1 MMFVAALAAALLTVS
16 PQTAPQQVPP
26 AQDPATEAP
35 VALEDV
41 TVTGRSLDT
50 LIEEFVGEVAEP
62 NPNRS
67 LARWRGNFCVGVANL
82 KGEAAQYLVDRI
94 STVGEDLG
102 LRKGE
107 PGCRPNLLIV
117 ATDEASAV
125 AEAMVRERRSA
136 FRLGASGTDR
146 GLTALRDFQ
155 ETERPVRWWQQTM
168 LVDSITGQRAL
179 RIPGECRPP
188 CQTVYDEVPSV
199 SVFAAS
205 RLSTQLVNDIQRMVV
220 IIDATKVSDLSILQL
235 ADYIA
240 MVSLAQIDPDADTA
254 RYASILNVMDDPE
267 AAPSLTNWDLTYL
280 RGLYEAERNRVGV
293 ASDRRAILRSI
304 RDEHARL
311 RADADQT
318 DAK

>member
-1 MMFVAALAAALLTVS
+1 MMLVAALAAALMTVS
-16 PQTAPQQVPP
+16 PQAAPQQVPP
-26 AQDPATEAP
+26 AQAPATEAP

-50 LIEEFVGEVAEP
+50 LIEEFVTEVAEP
-62 NPNRS
+62 NPNRG
-67 LARWRGNFCVGVANL
+67 LARWRGSFCVGVANL

-102 LRKGE
+102 LRKGA
-107 PGCRPNLLIV
+107 PGCRPNVLIV

-125 AEAMVRERRSA
+125 AQAMVRERRSRV
-136 FRLGASGTDR
+136 RLGAGGTDR

-168 LVDSITGQRAL
+168 LIDSQTGQRAQ

-188 CQTVYDEVPSV
+188 CQTIDHEVPGV
-199 SVFAAS
+199 SIFAAS
-205 RLSTQLVNDIQRMVV
+205 RLNTQLVNDSQRMVV

-240 MVSLAQIDPDADTA
+240 MISLAQIDPDAETG

-267 AAPSLTNWDLTYL
+267 AAESLTTWDLTYL
-280 RGLYEAERNRVGV
+280 RGLYEAERNRVRV

-304 RDEHARL
+304 RAEHGRM
-311 RADADQT
+311 RADVDQT
-318 DAK
+318 AVD